1 MLNNQGDAKVEGER
15 IIRVLKDSITNMK
28 MMFALQYMDEQAWTG
43 LENHMDSNDFKKL
56 VIFCSKYR
64 PDMRRIPSIDGT
76 IQKID
81 DSSSKLSEVVEPN
94 GGDGNHDEEIQKA
107 MKIITKNENSANFLL
122 KIYKENEPNPFLSD
136 MDLFSKYMEEKI
148 HQTPQME
155 KKLDSRM
162 AHLHQENETLKEQ
175 VAALRAK
182 ANLLRK
188 KQNEVLIDKD
198 EILKNSQLKINMI
211 RKNTQDYI
219 TEKIEESEARM
230 IRDWAMSERAQADMS
245 EDLKQQTL
253 YFENAQK
260 EQMVKEK
267 ECRAQRAKAEAQLVA
282 LLQQYDTDIGN
293 RHEEKEQL
301 TAALAKEREQL
312 EMLQEQFDEQEVEY
326 LQLMNEKEKYERDVW
341 NEKIYQIQCK
351 IAARKIQRCFRR
363 YLERSK
369 SRKKGKRGRGKA
381 RKNN

>member
-1 MLNNQGDAKVEGER
+1 MVQ
-15 IIRVLKDSITNMK
+15 
-28 MMFALQYMDEQAWTG
+28 
-43 LENHMDSNDFKKL
+43 NDFEQL
-56 VIFCSKYR
+56 VFFCSKY
-64 PDMRRIPSIDGT
+64 PDIKNVPIIYES
-76 IQKID
+76 IQKLD
-81 DSSSKLSEVVEPN
+81 DGALKLNSMEPN
-94 GGDGNHDEEIQKA
+94 GSDGNHDEEIQKA
-107 MKIITKNENSANFLL
+107 MKIITKNENTANFLL
-122 KIYKENEPNPFLSD
+122 KIYKNNNPNAFLSD
-136 MDLFSKYMEEKI
+136 MDQFSKFMEEKI
-148 HQTPQME
+148 QQTPQME
-155 KKLDSRM
+155 KRLDARM

-182 ANLLRK
+182 ANLLRR

-198 EILKNSQLKINMI
+198 EILKNSQLKINLI

-230 IRDWAMSERAQADMS
+230 MRDWSMSERAQADMA
-245 EDLKQQTL
+245 EDLKQQTI

-260 EQMVKEK
+260 DQMAKEK

-282 LLQQYDTDIGN
+282 LLQKYDSDIGN

-351 IAARKIQRCFRR
+351 MAARRIQRFFRR
-363 YLERSK
+363 YLEKSK
-369 SRKKGKRGRGKA
+369 SRKKGKRGRGKG